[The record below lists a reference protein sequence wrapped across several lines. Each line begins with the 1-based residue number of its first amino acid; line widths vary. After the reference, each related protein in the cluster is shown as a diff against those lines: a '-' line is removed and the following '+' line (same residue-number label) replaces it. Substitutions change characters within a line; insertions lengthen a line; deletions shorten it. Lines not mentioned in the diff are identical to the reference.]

1 MSLRRLA
8 LSSLLPLTMLGALV
22 SPVAAVAAP
31 AAEAQTNPYVPA
43 GAVWSQQYFSSGTGT
58 NKAELHADILRPKNL
73 PQDAKTPVILSIGP
87 YFSHFGSTGDE
98 GKTQAG
104 PSTRFND
111 LVVDGKLMERGY
123 TFVMVDLRGFGGS
136 TGCLDWMGPGE
147 QGDVKAALDWAG
159 QQPWSNGKVGMYGKS
174 YDAATGLIGLGS
186 GAASLKAVVSQE
198 PVYDA
203 YRYLYTNG
211 LARPNHLGTP
221 QAYDGIAQLPPVGGP
236 NGDDAHYAQNAAYED
251 SHPECVQNNDT
262 LTQNPN
268 HQASFWK
275 ARNFLTAAK
284 GSTVPLFLT
293 QGFIESNTKPEGVQE
308 LLQGLKGPVRGWLG
322 QWDHV
327 RGNETDGSGAL
338 EMGRAGWFDEVMRFY
353 DQQLKGAVPTVKDPA
368 FAVEGSDGVWRQQAS
383 WPQVSAAPTVDLKTG
398 SYSAPLKQINSASI
412 SQSALAAPELA
423 QPSTATNKQAVQG
436 IGSNGQDIESLGSVG
451 LPPVSVPETPG
462 LPEATSKPGAKTA
475 KAATNGLWTASQ
487 PVSSTTRITGTPN
500 LTVQS
505 TAAAGAN
512 IAVELYDVA
521 PDGSGVLI
529 NSMVSILNS
538 GMATRVELLSLDWT
552 LASGHSLAVRVGAA
566 KGNQQVKLSSAKLSL
581 SLQSTSQDQATQ
593 GDRSPYLDQYIAA
606 YTSKLPTIK
615 PSFQLSV

>member
-1 MSLRRLA
+1 MSTALPAALLA
-8 LSSLLPLTMLGALV
+8 ALLGPV
-22 SPVAAVAAP
+22 SVATAAPAAVAAQQ
-31 AAEAQTNPYVPA
+31 ANPYVPD
-43 GAVWSQQYFSSGTGT
+43 GAVWTQQYFNSGSGT

-73 PQDAKTPVILSIGP
+73 PADAKTPVILSIGP

-111 LVVDGKLMERGY
+111 LVVGGKLMERGY

-159 QQPWSNGKVGMYGKS
+159 QQPWSNGQVGMYGKS

-186 GAASLKAVVSQE
+186 GASSLKAVVSQE

-221 QAYDGIAQLPPVGGP
+221 QAYDGISQLPPVGGV

-251 SHPECVQNNDT
+251 SHPECVKNNDT
-262 LTQNPN
+262 LTQNPD
-268 HQASFWK
+268 HQSSFWK
-275 ARNFLTAAK
+275 ARNFLTPAR

-327 RGNETDGSGAL
+327 RGNETDSSGAL
-338 EMGRAGWFDEVMRFY
+338 EMGRAAWFDEVMRFY
-353 DQQLKGAVPTVKDPA
+353 DKHLKGTAPNVQDPA
-368 FAVEGSDGVWRQQAS
+368 FAIEGSDGSWRQQTN
-383 WPQVSAAPTVDLKTG
+383 WPQAGASPTVDLKTG
-398 SYSAPLKQINSASI
+398 SYSSPLKSLSV
-412 SQSALAAPELA
+412 AAA
-423 QPSTATNKQAVQG
+423 QPSAEAAAKFAQPPMSSAKQLPPGV
-436 IGSNGQDIESLGSVG
+436 GSNGQDLESLGSAG
-451 LPPVSVPETPG
+451 LNPPAG
-462 LPEATSKPGAKTA
+462 LSAAEQKTKPSAKTP
-475 KAATNGLWTASQ
+475 KAASGGLWTASQ
-487 PVSSTTRITGTPN
+487 PVASATRITGTPS

-505 TAAAGAN
+505 SAAAGAN
-512 IAVELYDVA
+512 IAVELYDLA
-521 PDGSGVLI
+521 ADGSGVLI
-529 NSMVSILNS
+529 NSMVSTLNS
-538 GMATRVELLSLDWT
+538 GAATRVELLSLDWA
-552 LASGHSLAVRVGAA
+552 LAKGHSLAVRVGAA
-566 KGNQQVKLSSAKLSL
+566 KGSLQVQLTSAKLSL

-593 GDRSPYLDQYIAA
+593 GDRSPYLDYYISS

-615 PSFQLSV
+615 PSFQLNLKP